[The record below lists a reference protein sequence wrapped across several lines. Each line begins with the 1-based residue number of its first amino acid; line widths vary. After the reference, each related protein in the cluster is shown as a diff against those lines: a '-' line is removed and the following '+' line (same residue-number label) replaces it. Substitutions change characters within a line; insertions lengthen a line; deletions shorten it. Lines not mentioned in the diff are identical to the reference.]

1 MGFNLQSEIL
11 NLQFLRERMS
21 THIIRRLLLV
31 IPMLIGITLMTFVVS
46 HLVPID
52 PVAVIVS
59 EKAMDNPEIVSA
71 AIRKWGLDKSL
82 PEQYLVYVWN
92 LTHGD
97 LGTSFKTKRPV
108 AQDLA
113 QYLPATVELSLCS
126 LVFALVF
133 GLPLGIIAAIRA
145 GTWTDHLARL
155 ISLLGASM
163 PPFWSGLIA
172 LFLFYYVF
180 QILPGPGR
188 VDTRTVAPA
197 TITGLHLVDTL
208 LVGNWGA
215 FIDVAR
221 HLILPS
227 VILGWFTL
235 AVISRVTRSSLLEV
249 LGMDYVRTAR
259 GKGLQERRIILT
271 HALRNAFIPTL
282 TVLGLAFAG
291 LMSGAIMTETI
302 FAWPGIGR
310 YAVESAANLDYP
322 AVLGTT
328 LLIAVIYI
336 FVNLTVDVLY
346 GVIDPRIREA

>member
-1 MGFNLQSEIL
+1 MGLSV
-11 NLQFLRERMS
+11 
-21 THIIRRLLLV
+21 HIIRRLLLI
-31 IPMLIGITLMTFVVS
+31 IPMLIGITLLTFTVS
-46 HLVPID
+46 HLVPSD
-52 PVAVIVS
+52 PLVVIVS
-59 EKAMDNPEIVSA
+59 EKALDQPDIVNA
-71 AIRKWGLDKSL
+71 AIRKWGLDRSL
-82 PEQYLVYVWN
+82 PEQYLYYLWN
-92 LTHGD
+92 LAHGD
-97 LGTSFKTKRPV
+97 LGVSFKTKRPV

-113 QYLPATVELSLCS
+113 QYLPATVELGLASLF
-126 LVFALVF
+126 FALAF
-133 GLPLGIIAAIRA
+133 GLPLGIMAAIKA
-145 GTWTDHLARL
+145 GSWVDHFARF

-163 PPFWSGLIA
+163 PPFWSGLMA
-172 LFLFYYVF
+172 LFVFYF
-180 QILPGPGR
+180 KAQILPGPGR
-188 VDTRTVAPA
+188 IDTRMITPT

-208 LVGNWGA
+208 LVGDMNA
-215 FIDVAR
+215 FADALH

-235 AVISRVTRSSLLEV
+235 ALVCRITRSSLLEV
-249 LGMDYVRTAR
+249 LRMDYIRTAR
-259 GKGLQERRIILT
+259 AKGLHERAVLLR

-291 LMSGAIMTETI
+291 LMTGAIMTETI

-336 FVNLTVDVLY
+336 FINLLVDVLY

>member
-1 MGFNLQSEIL
+1 MGLSV
-11 NLQFLRERMS
+11 
-21 THIIRRLLLV
+21 HIIRRLLLV
-31 IPMLIGITLMTFVVS
+31 IPMLIGITLLTFTVS
-46 HLVPID
+46 HLVPAD
-52 PVAVIVS
+52 PLAVIVS
-59 EKAMDNPEIVSA
+59 EKALDQPDIVNA
-71 AIRKWGLDKSL
+71 AIQKWGLDKSL
-82 PEQYLVYVWN
+82 PEQYLYYLWN

-97 LGTSFKTKRPV
+97 LGVSFKTKRPV

-113 QYLPATVELSLCS
+113 QYLPATVELGLASL
-126 LVFALVF
+126 LFALVL
-133 GLPLGIIAAIRA
+133 GLPLGIMAAIRA
-145 GTWTDHLARL
+145 GSWIDHLARF

-163 PPFWSGLIA
+163 PPFWSGLMA
-172 LFLFYYVF
+172 LFVFYF
-180 QILPGPGR
+180 KAQILPGPGR
-188 VDTRTVAPA
+188 VDTRMIVPA

-208 LVGNWGA
+208 LVGDMNA
-215 FIDVAR
+215 FADALH

-235 AVISRVTRSSLLEV
+235 ALVCRITRSSLLEV
-249 LGMDYVRTAR
+249 LRMDYIRTAR
-259 GKGLQERRIILT
+259 AKGLHERVVLLR

-291 LMSGAIMTETI
+291 LMTGAIMTETI

-336 FVNLTVDVLY
+336 FINLLVDILY

>member
-1 MGFNLQSEIL
+1 
-11 NLQFLRERMS
+11 MS

-31 IPMLIGITLMTFVVS
+31 IPMLIGITLITFTVS
-46 HLVPID
+46 HLVPVD

-59 EKAMDNPEIVSA
+59 EKAMDNAEIVA
-71 AIRKWGLDKSL
+71 TAMRKWGLDRSL
-82 PEQYLVYVWN
+82 PEQYLYYVWN
-92 LTHGD
+92 LAHGD
-97 LGTSFKTKRPV
+97 LGVSFKTKRPV

-113 QYLPATVELSLCS
+113 QYLPATIELSICS
-126 LVFALVF
+126 LVFALLL
-133 GLPLGIIAAIRA
+133 GLPLGIIAAIRS
-145 GTWTDHLARL
+145 GTWVDHLARF

-172 LFLFYYVF
+172 LFLFYFVF

-188 VDTRTVAPA
+188 VDTRMVSPTA
-197 TITGLHLVDTL
+197 ITGMYLVDTL
-208 LVGNWGA
+208 LARDWVA
-215 FIDVAR
+215 FADVLR

-227 VILGWFTL
+227 MILGWFTL
-235 AVISRVTRSSLLEV
+235 ALVSRVTRSSLLDV
-249 LGMDYVRTAR
+249 LGMDYIRTAR
-259 GKGLQERRIILT
+259 GKGLRERSVILA

-310 YAVESAANLDYP
+310 YVVEASANLDYP

-336 FVNLTVDVLY
+336 FVNLTVDILY

>member
-1 MGFNLQSEIL
+1 
-11 NLQFLRERMS
+11 
-21 THIIRRLLLV
+21 
-31 IPMLIGITLMTFVVS
+31 MLIGITLITFTVS
-46 HLVPID
+46 HLVPVD
-52 PVAVIVS
+52 PIAVIVS
-59 EKAMDNPEIVSA
+59 EKAMDNPEIVASA
-71 AIRKWGLDKSL
+71 VRRWGLDKSL
-82 PEQYLVYVWN
+82 PEQYLFYVWN
-92 LTHGD
+92 LTQGD
-97 LGTSFKTKRPV
+97 MGISFKTKRPV

-113 QYLPATVELSLCS
+113 QYLPATVELTLCS
-126 LVFALVF
+126 LLFALLF

-145 GTWTDHLARL
+145 GSWADHVARL

-188 VDTRTVAPA
+188 VDTRTVAPE

-208 LVGNWGA
+208 LVGDWGA
-215 FIDVAR
+215 FVDVVR

-227 VILGWFTL
+227 IILGWFTL
-235 AVISRVTRSSLLEV
+235 ALVSRVTRSSLLDV
-249 LGMDYVRTAR
+249 LGMDYIRTAR
-259 GKGLQERRIILT
+259 GKGLRERSVILA

-310 YAVESAANLDYP
+310 YVVEASANLDYP

-336 FVNLTVDVLY
+336 FVNLTVDILY